1 MTVGQFHSLLRVPTG
16 VLTIPELDAASA
28 LSDRPSGS
36 DIELSIVIPTYNESA
51 NVPILVAQLTAL
63 LDDELPSAYELIV
76 VDDNSPDRTWEV
88 AAQLMADYPQ
98 LWVMRRTEERGL
110 STAVI
115 RGWQA
120 ARGRVLAVIDA
131 DLQHPPDSIL
141 KLYREVVQ
149 GADLAVASR
158 HADEGGVSDWSLI
171 RRCLSRGAQV
181 LGLMLLPEVLGRVSD
196 PMSGF
201 FMVRR
206 SAIADRQMHPLG
218 YKILLEVIG
227 RGRIGR
233 VAEVGYIFQ
242 ERNEGESKVTW
253 KQYVDYLHHLTRLR
267 LDLWPFGRF
276 LKFGVVGLSGVFV
289 DMTIMYLLG
298 SIGWGLTSSKL
309 VAGEVAVVNNFIWN
323 DAWTFR
329 DASRSQKGWR
339 KRMRRFLKFNIVC
352 LLGLGLSVGIINLVF
367 NTIIPNRFVANFVA
381 IGVTTMWNF
390 WINSK
395 LSWRVTDTKR

>member
-16 VLTIPELDAASA
+16 VLTIPELDAATA
-28 LSDRPSGS
+28 LSDRPPVS

-51 NVPILVAQLTAL
+51 NVPVLVAQLTAL
-63 LDDELPSAYELIV
+63 LDEELPNAYELIV
-76 VDDNSPDRTWEV
+76 VDDNSPDKTWEV
-88 AAQLMADYPQ
+88 AAQMMADYPQ

-171 RRCLSRGAQV
+171 RRCLSRGAQL

>member
-16 VLTIPELDAASA
+16 VLTIPELDAATA
-28 LSDRPSGS
+28 LFDRPPVS

-51 NVPILVAQLTAL
+51 NVPVLVAQLTAL
-63 LDDELPSAYELIV
+63 LDEELPNAYELIV
-76 VDDNSPDRTWEV
+76 VDDNSPDKTWEV
-88 AAQLMADYPQ
+88 AAQMMADYPQ

-171 RRCLSRGAQV
+171 RRCLSRGAQL